1 MNLTESWP
9 TLAVLIL
16 ALSLIVPAVIGGG
29 W

>member
-9 TLAVLIL
+9 VLTILGL